1 MPPSSNPHSQY
12 ILALVQGGL
21 LGLAALLGLFV
32 TQFYLAL
39 KSGDEWGRLR
49 LAFPLFFLVIML
61 TESYLL
67 IHETG
72 ILFSLFAAVL
82 YKEDRPGAG
91 G

>member
-1 MPPSSNPHSQY
+1 MAG
-12 ILALVQGGL
+12 ITATD
-21 LGLAALLGLFV
+21 LLGLFV

-39 KSGDEWGRLR
+39 KSGDEWGKLH

-82 YKEDRPGAG
+82 YKEDRPEG
-91 G
+91 GGQRLTRQAASGPEPV

>member
-1 MPPSSNPHSQY
+1 M
-12 ILALVQGGL
+12 
-21 LGLAALLGLFV
+21 

-39 KSGDEWGRLR
+39 KSKDECGRLR

-82 YKEDRPGAG
+82 YKEDRPEGRRLTRQAAPG
-91 G
+91 PEPV